1 MADVDLPGTWYVL
14 VHYKDDQAHDKD
26 AMHWDDRIWTF
37 EREGE
42 KLRWTE
48 YAIVVFHD
56 RSGRFEQTRAGMV
69 RVLHAWEP
77 NPLQLK
83 QIRQGLEGNPRGSKS
98 KLLRGSDIMGWR
110 SQNRAAA
117 ASATVITYQET
128 WSIDDLDTLPV
139 FTRDDVLGSG
149 VTEDFDGRTQ
159 YATREI
165 DAGGGELRGSFER
178 DGTRHGT
185 FRMLRAG
192 STGLVKESGKTF
204 AERWMEQARQAAI
217 DGLESPE
224 LRGAVREQV
233 AEGFRERGVD
243 PDEHPQEVDAVTS
256 RVVEATLAD
265 LRAGGDLAGLEGRI
279 RARAELEAR
288 HVAIEGLESPEL
300 REQVRE
306 QVAKG
311 FRERGVNPDAHPQE
325 VDAIT
330 SRILEATLADLRS
343 GGDITGLEN
352 RIRARVEREIASD
365 R

>member
-1 MADVDLPGTWYVL
+1 VRTTIALLLAALATGAVPATADVDLPGTWYVL

-26 AMHWDDRIWTF
+26 AVHWDDRIWRF

-48 YAIVVFHD
+48 YAIVVFD
-56 RSGRFEQTRAGMV
+56 D
-69 RVLHAWEP
+69 
-77 NPLQLK
+77 
-83 QIRQGLEGNPRGSKS
+83 RGSKS

-110 SQNRAAA
+110 SRNRAAA
-117 ASATVITYQET
+117 ASANVVTYQET

-149 VTEDFDGRTQ
+149 VAEDFDGRTQ

-178 DGTRHGT
+178 DGTRHGR

-256 RVVEATLAD
+256 RILEATLAD
-265 LRAGGDLAGLEGRI
+265 LRAGGDLAGLEDRI
-279 RARAELEAR
+279 RE
-288 HVAIEGLESPEL
+288 
-300 REQVRE
+300 
-306 QVAKG
+306 
-311 FRERGVNPDAHPQE
+311 
-325 VDAIT
+325 
-330 SRILEATLADLRS
+330 
-343 GGDITGLEN
+343 
-352 RIRARVEREIASD
+352 RVELEIASD